1 MKKLEKLF
9 KEDMPKAIQVM
20 TSKDRDIKTVVRMV
34 DFVETIK
41 SQLRDKQEMTTF
53 EQCLYVEACGIINE
67 LNNDY

>member
-1 MKKLEKLF
+1 MKKLDKLF

-53 EQCLYVEACGIINE
+53 EQCLYVEACCIINE
-67 LNNDY
+67 LNND

>member
-41 SQLRDKQEMTTF
+41 SQLRDKKEMTTF
-53 EQCLYVEACGIINE
+53 EQCLYVEACSIINE
-67 LNNDY
+67 LNND